1 MDLQEPLDELARPP
15 TRFHHDLTFPPP
27 ERIRVY
33 DDTLRD
39 GEQMPGVA
47 IAPAA
52 KFELARALSDIG
64 VHIMDVGFPAVSES
78 ERETLRLVLEG
89 RRRGEIRA
97 DLPGKRGGE
106 GDLPTGWG
114 GEITPVELQE
124 PLAEL
129 ARDPKRFS
137 HDLRFPPAEKIR
149 IYDDTLRDGEQMPGV
164 AITPRD
170 KYELA
175 RMLSDIGVHIMD
187 VGFPSVSEG
196 ERETLRLVLE
206 GRKRGE
212 LRADLEVVCMMR
224 STKGD
229 IDATMRVIDKL
240 GHKREDVTYFIF
252 TSASDLHVKYKLGKT
267 LLHRD
272 GIPESEWLELP
283 VSYYREANLRMMC
296 EAISYA
302 REQGATS
309 IEFGGEDGS
318 RADVDYIAEIHREGL
333 KAGGTRPSTPDT
345 VGCYSPFAVR
355 EYIPAIKAAAP
366 DAPLVVHFHND
377 LGLGAWNTV
386 MALGSGAEVFTTSV
400 NGIGERTGN
409 APMHQVLLQLRYL
422 FGIDLPGFKYDKLR
436 TLARSLER
444 MSGIPVQP
452 TEPGIGLDVFS
463 HESGI
468 HTAGLLIHPAIYQF
482 IPPSD
487 LGAEITYVYGK
498 HSGALVIEHALRHAG
513 IAPEPE
519 LVAKVLAEVKRI
531 REERAERSDFSD
543 FHRRYY
549 DHLNRMGL
557 TAEEVVD
564 IARALTAN

>member
-1 MDLQEPLDELARPP
+1 
-15 TRFHHDLTFPPP
+15 
-27 ERIRVY
+27 
-33 DDTLRD
+33 
-39 GEQMPGVA
+39 
-47 IAPAA
+47 
-52 KFELARALSDIG
+52 
-64 VHIMDVGFPAVSES
+64 
-78 ERETLRLVLEG
+78 
-89 RRRGEIRA
+89 
-97 DLPGKRGGE
+97 
-106 GDLPTGWG
+106 
-114 GEITPVELQE
+114 
-124 PLAEL
+124 
-129 ARDPKRFS
+129 
-137 HDLRFPPAEKIR
+137 
-149 IYDDTLRDGEQMPGV
+149 
-164 AITPRD
+164 
-170 KYELA
+170 
-175 RMLSDIGVHIMD
+175 
-187 VGFPSVSEG
+187 
-196 ERETLRLVLE
+196 
-206 GRKRGE
+206 
-212 LRADLEVVCMMR
+212 
-224 STKGD
+224 
-229 IDATMRVIDKL
+229 
-240 GHKREDVTYFIF
+240 VTYFIF

-386 MALGSGAEVFTTSV
+386 TALGSGAEVFTTSV

-409 APMHQVLLQLRYL
+409 APMHQVLLQLRY
-422 FGIDLPGFKYDKLR
+422 
-436 TLARSLER
+436 
-444 MSGIPVQP
+444 
-452 TEPGIGLDVFS
+452 
-463 HESGI
+463 
-468 HTAGLLIHPAIYQF
+468 
-482 IPPSD
+482 
-487 LGAEITYVYGK
+487 
-498 HSGALVIEHALRHAG
+498 AG